1 MLLDQQ
7 KKIKGLQS
15 QIDSRTSHGWNDT
28 ASTPLAVKRYHGQ
41 QELFDEA
48 DQLEPEIEVPEVT
61 HTTGTS
67 RQKKKKTRKPLP
79 AELPRVKKVTERQCS
94 CGCELVEIGES
105 VSEQLDIVPATV
117 QVIQTI
123 RKKYACKT
131 CEETTKTAPAPA
143 LLLPKSPSWCI
154 SNQK

>member
-1 MLLDQQ
+1 MLLDKQ
-7 KKIKGLQS
+7 KKIKALQS
-15 QIDSRTSHGWNDT
+15 QIDSLHESLR
-28 ASTPLAVKRYHGQ
+28 LKRYRKYAASSEKVPGQ

-48 DQLEPEIEVPEVT
+48 DQLEPKIEVPEVT

-67 RQKKKKTRKPLP
+67 SQKKKKTRKPLP
-79 AELPRVKKVTERQCS
+79 AELPRVKKVIEFASSERQCS

-123 RKKYACKT
+123 RKK
-131 CEETTKTAPAPA
+131 
-143 LLLPKSPSWCI
+143 
-154 SNQK
+154 